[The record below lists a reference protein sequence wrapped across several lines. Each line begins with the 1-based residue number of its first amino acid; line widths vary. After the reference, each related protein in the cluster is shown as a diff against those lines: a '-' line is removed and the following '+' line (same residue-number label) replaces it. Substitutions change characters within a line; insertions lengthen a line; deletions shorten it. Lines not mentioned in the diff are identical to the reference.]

1 MKLFVAVLLAGAL
14 VASAAPVVVDQHD
27 MHADSGP
34 LTAENALVR
43 GSGQGLTAGRLGFAF
58 LRPPPYRQCAGSR
71 KQRAEGRAVAAG
83 AGRRRRSRLLALSK
97 QELGVLGK
105 PTLRSCFCCHP
116 GAGQSRGGVCAV
128 AGAARQELQVGT
140 RGGAPPRHLCR
151 QRRCGLL
158 TVKLVDRYPPA
169 LGTCM
174 QLDDC

>member
-97 QELGVLGK
+97 QELILRGSRRCAPASAAILVQANPAVAFVRWQAQHGK
-105 PTLRSCFCCHP
+105 SYKSARE
-116 GAGQSRGGVCAV
+116 AERRRGIFAAN
-128 AGAARQELQVGT
+128 AGAAF
-140 RGGAPPRHLCR
+140 
-151 QRRCGLL
+151 
-158 TVKLVDRYPPA
+158 
-169 LGTCM
+169 
-174 QLDDC
+174 